1 MKKCSL
7 FTDTN
12 LLVDFCHAW
21 KEIFVLYF
29 VLEDLIYMNRTDWV
43 TEQKPQLWEQE
54 DIEVIKLVTCKWQ
67 RFQPQMATP
76 AR

>member
-29 VLEDLIYMNRTDWV
+29 VLEDLIYMNHTDWV
-43 TEQKPQLWEQE
+43 TEQKP
-54 DIEVIKLVTCKWQ
+54 
-67 RFQPQMATP
+67 
-76 AR
+76 